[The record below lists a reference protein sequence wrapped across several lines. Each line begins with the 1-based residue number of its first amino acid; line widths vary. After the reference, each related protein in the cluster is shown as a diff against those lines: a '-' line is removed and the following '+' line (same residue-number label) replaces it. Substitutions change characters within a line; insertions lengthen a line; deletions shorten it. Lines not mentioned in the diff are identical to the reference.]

1 MKSHGGSKCATII
14 QLSHFLFIGSVFLNL
29 LFILI
34 LINQDFSW
42 KPISFKYDRTI
53 NVPINEYDLLERKHQ
68 KLQEKEVLDEAI
80 ETMMVDLTPD
90 VLTLK
95 RERLFINQEMRALT
109 MELAEIEDSINS
121 FEKKFTL
128 ETVKTE
134 TILEEEIPPDQLED
148 IEDVQDKSIELK
160 KNDNQDP
167 KGSKNETSVEIE
179 NRFEGI
185 ATNIDTEV
193 ENKTNNVTND
203 SKSEETVFVSKISKN
218 EKLTT
223 FQETE
228 NVTKTIFMVPAGSKI
243 KGLLMNSKTFQSSKF
258 IQDWKEIYSKFN
270 NFPLS
275 LECKFK
281 FQCQVI
287 DDINFNGV
295 GNEDTFD
302 AVVFKVVQ
310 FRTDHVRNSLHIS

>member
-1 MKSHGGSKCATII
+1 MKSHSGSKCATII

-42 KPISFKYDRTI
+42 KPISFKYDSTI

-68 KLQEKEVLDEAI
+68 KMQEKEVLDEAI

-90 VLTLK
+90 FLTLK

-109 MELAEIEDSINS
+109 MELAEIEDSINL

-128 ETVKTE
+128 ENVNSE
-134 TILEEEIPPDQLED
+134 TIFEEEIPSDPLED
-148 IEDVQDKSIELK
+148 IEDVHYKSIESK
-160 KNDNQDP
+160 TNDNQDP
-167 KGSKNETSVEIE
+167 KGTKNETSVEIE

-185 ATNIDTEV
+185 AANIDTEV
-193 ENKTNNVTND
+193 EIKNVTNN
-203 SKSEETVFVSKISKN
+203 SKTEETVLVSKISKN
-218 EKLTT
+218 DKLLTSK
-223 FQETE
+223 ETE

-258 IQDWKEIYSKFN
+258 IQDIYI
-270 NFPLS
+270 P
-275 LECKFK
+275 
-281 FQCQVI
+281 
-287 DDINFNGV
+287 
-295 GNEDTFD
+295 
-302 AVVFKVVQ
+302 
-310 FRTDHVRNSLHIS
+310 ISIIFHYL

>member
-1 MKSHGGSKCATII
+1 MKSHSGSKCATII

-42 KPISFKYDRTI
+42 KPISFKYDSTI

-90 VLTLK
+90 FLTLK
-95 RERLFINQEMRALT
+95 RERLFINQQMRALT
-109 MELAEIEDSINS
+109 MELAEIEDCINS

-134 TILEEEIPPDQLED
+134 TILEKETPSDQLED
-148 IEDVQDKSIELK
+148 IEDVQDKSIESK
-160 KNDNQDP
+160 KNDNQDLKEP
-167 KGSKNETSVEIE
+167 INETSLK
-179 NRFEGI
+179 FEKSLEAF
-185 ATNIDTEV
+185 ATKIDTEV
-193 ENKTNNVTND
+193 ENKNVTNN
-203 SKSEETVFVSKISKN
+203 SKTEETVLVSKISKN
-218 EKLTT
+218 DKLLTSK
-223 FQETE
+223 ETE
-228 NVTKTIFMVPAGSKI
+228 NVTKTIFMVPAGNKI

-258 IQDWKEIYSKFN
+258 IQDGKEIYSNFN

-295 GNEDTFD
+295 GYEDTFD

>member
-1 MKSHGGSKCATII
+1 MKSHSGSKCATII

-42 KPISFKYDRTI
+42 KPISFKYDSTI

-90 VLTLK
+90 FLTLK

-109 MELAEIEDSINS
+109 MELAEIEDCINS

-128 ETVKTE
+128 ENVNSE
-134 TILEEEIPPDQLED
+134 TILEKETPSDQLED
-148 IEDVQDKSIELK
+148 IEDVQDKSIESK

-167 KGSKNETSVEIE
+167 KGTKNETSVEIE
-179 NRFEGI
+179 NRF

-203 SKSEETVFVSKISKN
+203 SKTEETVFVSKISKN
-218 EKLTT
+218 DKLLTLK
-223 FQETE
+223 ETE
-228 NVTKTIFMVPAGSKI
+228 NVTKTIFMVPAGRKI
-243 KGLLMNSKTFQSSKF
+243 KGLLMNSKTFQTSKF
-258 IQDWKEIYSKFN
+258 IQDWKTIIP
-270 NFPLS
+270 NFS
-275 LECKFK
+275 FSE
-281 FQCQVI
+281 FQ
-287 DDINFNGV
+287 
-295 GNEDTFD
+295 
-302 AVVFKVVQ
+302 
-310 FRTDHVRNSLHIS
+310 